1 MSDYSTQTVAQ
12 LKEILKGKGLSI
24 EGKKA
29 DLVQRLQEHDSQQQ
43 QPPPQQQQPEPE
55 VAEQQPE
62 QPETKLEGNTQENES
77 TLTVIQPK
85 EQQQQQQQEEPK
97 PKQLSPEER
106 KQLAIELLT
115 KKVQRAEKFGDEQA
129 ANDAKKDLARVEK
142 FGVELGTALARE
154 IGLVDNSLSNKKFN
168 HYKRNNKRGFKGN
181 KGRKGGFRKNRN

>member
-85 EQQQQQQQEEPK
+85 EQEQQQQEEPK

-168 HYKRNNKRGFKGN
+168 HHKRNNNRGFMGN
-181 KGRKGGFRKNRN
+181 IGRKGGFRKNRN

>member
-85 EQQQQQQQEEPK
+85 EQEQQQQEEPK

-168 HYKRNNKRGFKGN
+168 HHKRNNKRGFKGN

>member
-1 MSDYSTQTVAQ
+1 MKV
-12 LKEILKGKGLSI
+12 
-24 EGKKA
+24 KA

-85 EQQQQQQQEEPK
+85 EQQQQQQEEPK

-115 KKVQRAEKFGDEQA
+115 KKFNVLKNLVMNKLLMTQRKIWQE
-129 ANDAKKDLARVEK
+129 
-142 FGVELGTALARE
+142 
-154 IGLVDNSLSNKKFN
+154 
-168 HYKRNNKRGFKGN
+168 
-181 KGRKGGFRKNRN
+181 

>member
-29 DLVQRLQEHDSQQQ
+29 DLVQRLHEHDTQQQ

-168 HYKRNNKRGFKGN
+168 HHKRNNKRGFKGN

>member
-1 MSDYSTQTVAQ
+1 M
-12 LKEILKGKGLSI
+12 
-24 EGKKA
+24 
-29 DLVQRLQEHDSQQQ
+29 
-43 QPPPQQQQPEPE
+43 
-55 VAEQQPE
+55 
-62 QPETKLEGNTQENES
+62 GNTQENES
-77 TLTVIQPK
+77 KLTFIQPK
-85 EQQQQQQQEEPK
+85 EQEQQQQEEPK

-168 HYKRNNKRGFKGN
+168 HHKRNNKRGFKGN

>member
-85 EQQQQQQQEEPK
+85 EQEQQQQEEPK

-129 ANDAKKDLARVEK
+129 ANDAKKDLTRVEK

-168 HYKRNNKRGFKGN
+168 HHKRNNKRGFKGN

>member
-85 EQQQQQQQEEPK
+85 EQEQQQEEEPK

>member
-85 EQQQQQQQEEPK
+85 EQEQQQEEEPK

-168 HYKRNNKRGFKGN
+168 HHKRNNKRGFKGN

>member
-1 MSDYSTQTVAQ
+1 MSDYSSQTVAQ

-29 DLVQRLQEHDSQQQ
+29 DLVQRLQEHEPQQQ
-43 QPPPQQQQPEPE
+43 QQQQQQQQPEPE
-55 VAEQQPE
+55 PEVTEQQQQ
-62 QPETKLEGNTQENES
+62 QPETKLEENSQENES

-85 EQQQQQQQEEPK
+85 EQQEQEEEPK

-129 ANDAKKDLARVEK
+129 ANDARKDLARVEK
-142 FGVELGTALARE
+142 FGVEVGTALARE

-168 HYKRNNKRGFKGN
+168 HHKRNNRRGFKGN
-181 KGRKGGFRKNRN
+181 KGRKGGFGKNRN

>member
-29 DLVQRLQEHDSQQQ
+29 DLVQRLQEHDTQQQ
-43 QPPPQQQQPEPE
+43 QPPQQQQQPEPE

-85 EQQQQQQQEEPK
+85 EQEQQQQEEPK

-168 HYKRNNKRGFKGN
+168 HHKRNNKRGFKGN

>member
-29 DLVQRLQEHDSQQQ
+29 DLVQRLHEHDTQQQ
-43 QPPPQQQQPEPE
+43 QPPQQQQPE

-62 QPETKLEGNTQENES
+62 QPETKLEGKTQENES

-129 ANDAKKDLARVEK
+129 ANDAKKICK
-142 FGVELGTALARE
+142 SRE
-154 IGLVDNSLSNKKFN
+154 IWS
-168 HYKRNNKRGFKGN
+168 
-181 KGRKGGFRKNRN
+181 